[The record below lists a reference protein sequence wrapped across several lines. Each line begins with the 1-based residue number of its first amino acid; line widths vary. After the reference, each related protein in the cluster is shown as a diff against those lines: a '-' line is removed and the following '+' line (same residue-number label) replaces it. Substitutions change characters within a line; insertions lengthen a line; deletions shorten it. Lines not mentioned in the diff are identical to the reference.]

1 MTLTKAG
8 MARFRMARIKIAK
21 TQQVQRAGGFLT
33 VLALISGCASNDVQR
48 VDAPSSSAQQA
59 AAPAAP
65 AAGTSGGRYAM
76 SGDAYPL
83 EPPDVTKV
91 PDAVPRIEPLS
102 RGGNRPSYDVWGKTY
117 HVLPDATGYA
127 KRGTA
132 SWYGE
137 KFHGYATSNG
147 EIYDM
152 YKMSAAHRSLP
163 LPTYARVTSLDNGQS
178 VIVRVND
185 RGPFHS
191 EREIDLSYAAAAR
204 LGFLDNGTGPVKVEA
219 IDAERWLAERGGA
232 TSSSADAPRQAQMAS
247 SSPSSSAASSPPA
260 TTQTAA
266 PSSAAPAQAS
276 ATPASSEAATSGDAM
291 YLQIAALGSPEGA
304 QQLQR
309 RLEGEQPH
317 SVRVMNDA
325 NVYRVQVGPI
335 SSAQESQVRES
346 LRQAGFPQVFV
357 VR

>member
-1 MTLTKAG
+1 MKSKLT
-8 MARFRMARIKIAK
+8 MA
-21 TQQVQRAGGFLT
+21 QRAGSMIAL
-33 VLALISGCASNDVQR
+33 LALVAGCASNETQR
-48 VDAPSSSAQQA
+48 VDAPSSSKPS
-59 AAPAAP
+59 AAPTSSAA
-65 AAGTSGGRYAM
+65 SNSSGRYAM

-91 PDAVPRIEPLS
+91 PDAEPRIEQPS
-102 RGGNRPSYDVWGKTY
+102 RSGNRPSYEVWGKTY
-117 HVLPDATGYA
+117 HVLPDATGYE

-163 LPTYARVTSLDNGQS
+163 LPTFARVTSLDNGRS

-191 EREIDLSYAAAAR
+191 DREIDLSYAAAAR
-204 LGFLDNGTGPVKVEA
+204 LGFLDNGTGSVKVEA
-219 IDAERWLAERGGA
+219 INPEQWLADRGRVGSA
-232 TSSSADAPRQAQMAS
+232 PAQPSVAETSRGESSASPAPVQAVAS
-247 SSPSSSAASSPPA
+247 APP
-260 TTQTAA
+260 TSA
-266 PSSAAPAQAS
+266 PSSQAPATQ
-276 ATPASSEAATSGDAM
+276 SSSGQNETGNETGDVV
-291 YLQIAALGSPEGA
+291 YLQIAALGNPEGA
-304 QQLQR
+304 QQLQQ

-317 SVRVMNDA
+317 AVRIMNDA
-325 NVYRVQVGPI
+325 DVYRVQVGPI
-335 SSAQESQVRES
+335 TSGQELQARET

>member
-1 MTLTKAG
+1 MKAHLS
-8 MARFRMARIKIAK
+8 ALRLAK
-21 TQQVQRAGGFLT
+21 TQLTVPLRAGGL
-33 VLALISGCASNDVQR
+33 LAILAMVGGCASNNVQR
-48 VDAPSSSAQQA
+48 TDTPSSANQA
-59 AAPAAP
+59 AATAP
-65 AAGTSGGRYAM
+65 APTAVNTAGGRYALT
-76 SGDAYPL
+76 GDAYPI

-91 PDAVPRIEPLS
+91 PDAEPRIEQPS
-102 RGGNRPSYDVWGKTY
+102 AGGNRSTYEVWGKTY
-117 HVLPDATGYA
+117 HVLPDATGYER
-127 KRGTA
+127 RGTA

-163 LPTYARVTSLDNGQS
+163 LPTYARVTSLDSGQS
-178 VIVRVND
+178 IIVRVND

-191 EREIDLSYAAAAR
+191 DREIDLSYAAAAR

-219 IDAERWLAERGGA
+219 IDSERWVAERGGSAPVRAQAVSQVPA
-232 TSSSADAPRQAQMAS
+232 TRPSPSVAMQHAAPVPAAPVQATVAQAPVAQAPAAVGAS
-247 SSPSSSAASSPPA
+247 S
-260 TTQTAA
+260 
-266 PSSAAPAQAS
+266 
-276 ATPASSEAATSGDAM
+276 DAM

-304 QQLQR
+304 QQLQQ

-317 SVRVMNDA
+317 SVRIMNDA
-325 NVYRVQVGPI
+325 DMYRVQVGPI
-335 SSAQESQVRES
+335 APAQESQAREA

>member
-1 MTLTKAG
+1 MSMCTKTWLTKNQRTGG
-8 MARFRMARIKIAK
+8 M
-21 TQQVQRAGGFLT
+21 
-33 VLALISGCASNDVQR
+33 LALLALVSGCASNDTQR
-48 VDAPSSSAQQA
+48 IDSPSSVNQT

-65 AAGTSGGRYAM
+65 VEATSGGRYAM

-91 PDAVPRIEPLS
+91 PDAEPRIEELS
-102 RGGNRPSYDVWGKTY
+102 RGGNRSSYEVWGKTY
-117 HVLPDATGYA
+117 QVLPDATGYER
-127 KRGTA
+127 RGTA

-163 LPTYARVTSLDNGQS
+163 LPTFARVTSLDNGES

-191 EREIDLSYAAAAR
+191 DREIDLSYAAAAR
-204 LGFLDNGTGPVKVEA
+204 LGFLDEGTGPVKVEA
-219 IDAERWLAERGGA
+219 IDPEQWLAQRGGA
-232 TSSSADAPRQAQMAS
+232 SS
-247 SSPSSSAASSPPA
+247 
-260 TTQTAA
+260 
-266 PSSAAPAQAS
+266 APAQAQRQAPEVNPMPAQRVAATPTQAAEAQSSISQRAPEQAS
-276 ATPASSEAATSGDAM
+276 ATGETM
-291 YLQIAALGSPEGA
+291 YLQIAALGNPEGA
-304 QQLQR
+304 QQLQQ
-309 RLEGEQPH
+309 RLQDEQPH
-317 SVRVMNDA
+317 SVRIMNDA
-325 NVYRVQVGPI
+325 NMYRVQVGPI
-335 SSAQESQVRES
+335 TPAQENQAREV

>member
-1 MTLTKAG
+1 MKGKLTTTS
-8 MARFRMARIKIAK
+8 RIGGLIA
-21 TQQVQRAGGFLT
+21 L
-33 VLALISGCASNDVQR
+33 LALIGGCASNDTQR
-48 VDAPSSSAQQA
+48 IDTPSSANQA
-59 AAPAAP
+59 TAPASS
-65 AAGTSGGRYAM
+65 AATSDGRYAM

-91 PDAVPRIEPLS
+91 PDAEPRIEQPS
-102 RGGNRPSYDVWGKTY
+102 SGGNRSTYEVWGKTY
-117 HVLPDATGYA
+117 HVLPDATGYE

-163 LPTYARVTSLDNGQS
+163 LPTFARVTSLDNGQS

-191 EREIDLSYAAAAR
+191 DREIDLSYAAAAR

-219 IDAERWLAERGGA
+219 INPEQWLAERGRAG
-232 TSSSADAPRQAQMAS
+232 SAPTPARAQAPARVAANSAPAAAQ
-247 SSPSSSAASSPPA
+247 PSSPPE
-260 TTQTAA
+260 
-266 PSSAAPAQAS
+266 PSQ
-276 ATPASSEAATSGDAM
+276 SSSSGEV
-291 YLQIAALGSPEGA
+291 YLQIAALGNQEGA

-309 RLEGEQPH
+309 RLQGEQPH
-317 SVRVMNDA
+317 DVRILSSADI
-325 NVYRVQVGPI
+325 YRVQVGPI
-335 SSAQESQVRES
+335 RPGQETQARET